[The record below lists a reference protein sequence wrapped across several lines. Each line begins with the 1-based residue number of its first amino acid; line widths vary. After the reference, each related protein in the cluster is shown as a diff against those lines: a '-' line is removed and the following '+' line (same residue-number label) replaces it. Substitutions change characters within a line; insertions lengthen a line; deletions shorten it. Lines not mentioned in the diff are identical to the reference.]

1 MINTSSKGTV
11 HRQKS
16 GNDKAQCDTLHIN
29 FAEQAENTT
38 NQRTFASSLFSPF
51 NYSFL
56 NVFICK
62 FLRSRQSVH
71 DYQ

>member
-51 NYSFL
+51 NYSFKCFHL
-56 NVFICK
+56 QVFT
-62 FLRSRQSVH
+62 LQAERA
-71 DYQ
+71 